1 MGQLTIDNE
10 AEGRVPMELGSPA
23 NKVQKVG
30 MPSTSG
36 EPSQT
41 NVAKTIDLT
50 QVSSDEQMEDDT
62 GFQVAVAVKQE
73 VTDDYG
79 DDDVFRGLRNCDSDE
94 NDDVPPHFTPPES
107 SDSDREDSVLDEDIM
122 ELEHVFDQQRD
133 RHKVQVK
140 SEPDTKDTGDQGTHQ
155 TSLDTLESIETPLS
169 MEGTEE
175 QFTLPSSEETLEA
188 VHLNRVKGV
197 KI

>member
-1 MGQLTIDNE
+1 MQKKSKVHEADEKMSQLTIDIE

-50 QVSSDEQMEDDT
+50 QALSDEEMEDDT
-62 GFQVAVAVKQE
+62 GFQAAVAVKQE

-79 DDDVFRGLRNCDSDE
+79 DDDIFKGLRNCDSDK
-94 NDDVPPHFTPPES
+94 NDDIPP
-107 SDSDREDSVLDEDIM
+107 
-122 ELEHVFDQQRD
+122 
-133 RHKVQVK
+133 
-140 SEPDTKDTGDQGTHQ
+140 
-155 TSLDTLESIETPLS
+155 
-169 MEGTEE
+169 
-175 QFTLPSSEETLEA
+175 
-188 VHLNRVKGV
+188 
-197 KI
+197 